1 MNTLMIYYVNKCRIW
16 DCSFATLIDVRH
28 AYYLAMKY
36 FEKEKSMQRPEIQLE
51 LPNINT
57 YKFIASKNE
66 MQFYYHAE

>member
-1 MNTLMIYYVNKCRIW
+1 
-16 DCSFATLIDVRH
+16 
-28 AYYLAMKY
+28 MKY

-66 MQFYYHAE
+66 TEFYNYAE